1 MANTLK
7 IKRGVEASLPTTGM
21 STGEP
26 LFTTDT
32 SKLYIA
38 TNGTTKSWVGA
49 PILDEDAMGSNSAS
63 KLATQQS
70 IKAYVDAQDANIA
83 SDTLTLTNKTFD
95 ANGTGNSISNIELD
109 DLKSG
114 VLDTDLSSVATT
126 DTTVASAK
134 AIKTY
139 IDGQVTAQDLDFTTD
154 TSGNSSVDLDSQ
166 TLVIAGGEGMDVTH
180 SGQTIT
186 VTGEDAT
193 ATNKGIASFAA
204 ADFSIT
210 AGAVSIGSLTNSQLD
225 NSTITVSDGTTS
237 TATALGGTIEFA
249 GTTDEVTVDEAA
261 GIITIGL
268 PDDVT
273 ISGDLTVNGEMT
285 TTSSS
290 EVAIG
295 DVNIKLAQTNDS
307 ADSVDFGFYGMYAS
321 SGVKYAGLFR
331 DQSNSGYWTLAE
343 GMTTEPGTT
352 ATFTSAMLATLRCG
366 AIDSAIVDGGAF

>member
-7 IKRGVEASLPTTGM
+7 IKRGDESSLPTTGM

-26 LFTTDT
+26 LFTTDS
-32 SKLYIA
+32 SKFYIA

-49 PILDEDAMGSNSAS
+49 PILDEDAMTSDSAS

-83 SDTLTLTNKTFD
+83 SDGLTLTNKTFD
-95 ANGTGNSISNIELD
+95 ANGTGNSISNIDLD
-109 DLKSG
+109 DLASG
-114 VLDTDLSSVATT
+114 VLDTDLSTVAAT

-154 TSGNSSVDLDSQ
+154 TSGNSSIDLDSQ
-166 TLVIAGGEGMDVTH
+166 TLVVAGGEGMDVTH

-193 ATNKGIASFAA
+193 TTNKGIASFAT
-204 ADFSIT
+204 ADFNIT

-225 NSTITVSDGTTS
+225 NSAITVSDGTTS
-237 TATALGGTIEFA
+237 TATPLGGTIAFA
-249 GTTDEVTVDEAA
+249 GTTDEVTVDEDA
-261 GIITIGL
+261 GTITIGL
-268 PDDVT
+268 PDNVT
-273 ISGDLTVNGEMT
+273 ISGDLTVNGAMT

-295 DVNIKLAQTNDS
+295 DVNIKLAQTNT
-307 ADSVDFGFYGMYAS
+307 ADSVDFGFYGKYVS
-321 SGVKYAGLFR
+321 SGDKYAGLFR
-331 DQSNSGYWTLAE
+331 DQSNSGYWTLAQ
-343 GMTTEPGTT
+343 GMTTEPTTT
-352 ATFTSAMLATLRCG
+352 ATFLPAMLATLRCG
-366 AIDSAIVDGGAF
+366 AIDSAIVDGGTF